1 MNRLLVAIFFALFI
15 PYSAEAQEV
24 RAFADRTQVSLGES
38 LQLTVSVSGGDG
50 KADTSPIRD
59 FKVISR
65 GTGSTVQIVN
75 GRMSRETSENYT
87 LIPLTEGRLKIPPL
101 DVKVDG
107 KILKTEEIIIEV
119 SKTPQQ
125 SDNRRQYLFVEAQ
138 VSNSEPYEGEQ
149 IIYTFRFFVNVR
161 LANARFQKPEF
172 KGFTAKETVER
183 HEDRKSYRTVV
194 SGREYNVTELSFVL
208 IPLSAGEKII
218 EPAVL
223 EADLMMSRR
232 KASPFFNDPFFG
244 DTELEPGVFKT
255 EPIKINV
262 KPLPPYT
269 GEGKF
274 SGLVGNF
281 DIHAFLENAEINEGD
296 SATLSITVEGTGN
309 ITDMEEPQIAVPD
322 ALKPYKDAP
331 QDDIKIGER
340 GYNGQKVFR
349 TALVGVREG
358 EYHLD
363 QICLNYFD
371 ISKGDYQSKATIP
384 LTVKVQ
390 PAKEKEK
397 PMIYSA
403 PSENGKPLKQKVE
416 FTGRDILPLKEEL
429 DALQTMKSITL
440 PIFALLFFAPILI
453 CLILKAA
460 LLFSKKDDSLSII
473 MMRRAE
479 KALKEASASKLS
491 GDEFLSAL
499 YRALVS
505 AVLSKAGTKG
515 ESLTYSEAA
524 SILENFGYSE
534 KTARSA
540 SDILEK
546 IESAKFSGA
555 VMNETMKTELL
566 SETRRLVRSL
576 RW

>member
-1 MNRLLVAIFFALFI
+1 MNRLLFAIFFVFFI
-15 PYSAEAQEV
+15 PHAAGAQEV
-24 RAFADRTQVSLGES
+24 RAFADRTHAALEES
-38 LQLTVSVSGGDG
+38 LQLTVSVSGGEG
-50 KADTSPIRD
+50 KADISAIRD

-65 GTGSTVQIVN
+65 GTTSSVQIVN
-75 GRMSRETSENYT
+75 GRMSRETAENYT
-87 LIPLTEGRLKIPPL
+87 LIPLSEGRLKIPPL
-101 DVKVDG
+101 DVTVDG
-107 KILKTEEIIIEV
+107 KVFRTEEIIIQV

-125 SDNRRQYLFVEAQ
+125 SDKRQYLFVEAQ
-138 VSNSEPYEGEQ
+138 VSNPEPYEGEQ
-149 IIYTFRFFVNVR
+149 IIYTFKFFVNVR
-161 LANARFQKPEF
+161 LANARFQKPDF

-194 SGREYNVTELSFVL
+194 SGREYNVTELGFVL

-223 EADLMMSRR
+223 EADLMMSRK
-232 KASPFFNDPFFG
+232 KADPFFNDPFFG
-244 DTELEPGVFKT
+244 GTELEPGIFKT

-262 KPLPPYT
+262 KPLPPYL

-274 SGLVGNF
+274 SGLVGTF
-281 DIHAFLENAEINEGD
+281 DIHAAVENAEINEGD
-296 SATLSITVEGTGN
+296 SATLSITVDGTGN

-331 QDDIKIGER
+331 QEDIKIGES
-340 GYNGQKVFR
+340 GYRGQKIFR

-371 ISKGDYQSKATIP
+371 ISKNSYQSKATVP
-384 LTVKVQ
+384 LTIRVR
-390 PAKEKEK
+390 PAKEKDK
-397 PMIYSA
+397 PQIYSA
-403 PSENGKPLKQKVE
+403 PSENGKPVKQKVE
-416 FTGRDILPLKEEL
+416 FTGRDILPLKEEP
-429 DALQTMKSITL
+429 DALQPQKNMSL
-440 PIFALLFFAPILI
+440 PLFALLFSAPILI
-453 CLILKAA
+453 CFMLKAA
-460 LLFSKKDDSLSII
+460 LIFSRKDDSPAVM

-479 KALKEASASKLS
+479 KALKEASASHLS
-491 GDEFLSAL
+491 GDEFLSGL

-515 ESLTYSEAA
+515 ESLTYSEAE
-524 SILENFGYSE
+524 SILQNCGYPE

-540 SDILEK
+540 SDLLEK

-555 VMNETMKTELL
+555 VMNQTARAELF
-566 SETRRLVRSL
+566 SATRQMVRSL
-576 RW
+576 K